1 MSDRTTSGAYRIPIV
16 SPKPSDAA
24 SKIQSAHNFTST
36 KKSTTD
42 YKNCNIVAQ
51 ERIWKEHVLK
61 EKNAAKSWNE
71 NWSFMTEFDPKGNA
85 KPQKQLPEKVSPYD
99 TSVPMTTN
107 QAIGHRKDST
117 NNMNVRK
124 LELMMS
130 QHRRRS
136 DIGANYY

>member
-1 MSDRTTSGAYRIPIV
+1 MLYCMVTVFHLLQSHIIITMSDRTTSGAYRIPIV

-61 EKNAAKSWNE
+61 EKNAAKSWYHFIWILVGHCFQLYFHRNE
-71 NWSFMTEFDPKGNA
+71 NWSFMTEFDPKV
-85 KPQKQLPEKVSPYD
+85 LLY
-99 TSVPMTTN
+99 
-107 QAIGHRKDST
+107 
-117 NNMNVRK
+117 
-124 LELMMS
+124 
-130 QHRRRS
+130 
-136 DIGANYY
+136 